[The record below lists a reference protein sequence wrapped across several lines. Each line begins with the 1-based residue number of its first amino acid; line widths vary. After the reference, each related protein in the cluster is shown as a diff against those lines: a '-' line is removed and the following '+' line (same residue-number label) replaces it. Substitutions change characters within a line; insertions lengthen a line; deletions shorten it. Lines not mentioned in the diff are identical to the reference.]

1 MRLEYRHMRRRTF
14 VQRALGTG
22 LVAPLSAAGVAA
34 AGQPAPSRAAVPA
47 DASTTVLARDGV
59 AERAAWVA
67 RATRV
72 ADPVLTHLAAGTL
85 RRSMPVE
92 QAEGANR
99 APVTHLEALGRLL
112 AGLAPWLALPAADTA
127 EGKARARALDLARG
141 AIAQAV
147 DPASAD
153 ALNFTTPTD
162 RQPLVDAAFLAHAI
176 VRAPAALGD
185 GLDPTTR
192 TRLVAALTST
202 RAITPAFSN
211 WLLFTAM
218 VEAGLAR
225 LGAPWDRTR
234 VDYALRQH
242 AQWYVGDGHYGD
254 GPDFHWDYYNSF
266 VIQPMLLDV
275 LDVAAPETGPGTS
288 PGAGDA
294 TNAAWTAMR
303 APALARARR
312 YAAVQERLIGPDGT
326 FPAIGRSIAYR
337 AGAFQLLAQIALRRA
352 LPEGVAPGQARA
364 ALSAV
369 LIRTLDA
376 PDTFD
381 ANGWLRIGLAGHQP
395 GVGERYISTG
405 SLYLC
410 STAFLPLGLPP
421 DDPFWKEPSQP
432 WTARLAW
439 SGAPFP
445 IDHAL

>member
-1 MRLEYRHMRRRTF
+1 MLSKQGLWRRW
-14 VQRALGTG
+14 
-22 LVAPLSAAGVAA
+22 APPAWPR
-34 AGQPAPSRAAVPA
+34 AGQPAPSRAAAPA
-47 DASTTVLARDGV
+47 DAPTTVLARDGV

-67 RATRV
+67 QAIRI

-85 RRSMPVE
+85 KRSMPVE
-92 QAEGANR
+92 QADGANR

-127 EGKARARALDLARG
+127 EGRARARVLDLARR

-147 DPASAD
+147 DPASPD
-153 ALNFTTPTD
+153 ALNFTTGG
-162 RQPLVDAAFLAHAI
+162 QPLVDAAFLAHAI
-176 VRAPAALGD
+176 LRAPAALGD
-185 GLDPTTR
+185 GLDPATR

-242 AQWYVGDGHYGD
+242 EQWYLGDGHYGD

-275 LDVAAPETGPGTS
+275 LDAVGSRT
-288 PGAGDA
+288 
-294 TNAAWTAMR
+294 TNPAWTAMR
-303 APALARARR
+303 APVLARARR

-352 LPEGVAPGQARA
+352 LPEGVAPGQVRA

-376 PDTFD
+376 PGTFD

-410 STAFLPLGLPP
+410 ATAFLPLGLPP
-421 DDPFWKEPSQP
+421 DDPFWAQPAQP

>member
-1 MRLEYRHMRRRTF
+1 MA
-14 VQRALGTG
+14 Q
-22 LVAPLSAAGVAA
+22 
-34 AGQPAPSRAAVPA
+34 
-47 DASTTVLARDGV
+47 
-59 AERAAWVA
+59 
-67 RATRV
+67 ATRI

-85 RRSMPVE
+85 KRSMPVE
-92 QAEGANR
+92 QAAGANR

-127 EGKARARALDLARG
+127 EGRARARLLDLARR

-147 DPASAD
+147 DPASPD
-153 ALNFTTPTD
+153 ALNFTTGG
-162 RQPLVDAAFLAHAI
+162 QPLVDAAFLAHAI
-176 VRAPAALGD
+176 LRAPAALGD
-185 GLDPTTR
+185 GLDVTTR

-242 AQWYVGDGHYGD
+242 EQWYLGDGQYGD

-275 LDVAAPETGPGTS
+275 LDAVSPE
-288 PGAGDA
+288 ANAA
-294 TNAAWTAMR
+294 TNPAWTAMR
-303 APALARARR
+303 APVLARARR
-312 YAAVQERLIGPDGT
+312 HAAVQERLIGPDGT

-352 LPEGVAPGQARA
+352 LPEGVAPGQVRA

-376 PDTFD
+376 PGTFD

-410 STAFLPLGLPP
+410 ATAFLPLGLPP
-421 DDPFWKEPSQP
+421 DDPFWAQPAQP

>member
-1 MRLEYRHMRRRTF
+1 MRRRTF
-14 VQRALGTG
+14 VQRALETG
-22 LVAPLSAAGVAA
+22 LVAPLGAAGVAA
-34 AGQPAPSRAAVPA
+34 AGQPAPSRAAA
-47 DASTTVLARDGV
+47 DAPTTVLARDGA

-67 RATRV
+67 QAIRI

-85 RRSMPVE
+85 KRSMPVE
-92 QAEGANR
+92 QADGANR

-127 EGKARARALDLARG
+127 EGRARARLLDLARR

-147 DPASAD
+147 DPASPD
-153 ALNFTTPTD
+153 ALNFTTGG
-162 RQPLVDAAFLAHAI
+162 QPLVDAAFLAHAI
-176 VRAPAALGD
+176 LRAPAALGD
-185 GLDPTTR
+185 GLDATTR
-192 TRLVAALTST
+192 TRLVTALTST
-202 RAITPAFSN
+202 RVITPSFSN

-242 AQWYVGDGHYGD
+242 EQWYLGDGHYGD
-254 GPDFHWDYYNSF
+254 GPEFHWDYYNSF

-275 LDVAAPETGPGTS
+275 LDAVAAEKNS
-288 PGAGDA
+288 
-294 TNAAWTAMR
+294 AWTAMQ
-303 APALARARR
+303 APALTRARR

-352 LPEGVAPGQARA
+352 LPEGVAPGQVRS

-376 PDTFD
+376 PGTFD

-410 STAFLPLGLPP
+410 ATAFLPLGLPP
-421 DDPFWKEPSQP
+421 DDPFWTQPAQP